1 MDRTVAHYNLLE
13 KIGEG
18 GLGEL
23 YRARDTKAGR
33 TVALKLLPPLPDQS
47 TADALLSD
55 ARAAATLSHPN
66 IAQLWDVGEDDGV
79 SYLSYEFVV
88 GTPLSHEMAGGR
100 VHPRR
105 AMEIATQIADALAE
119 AHARGLIHGDIR
131 PDTIFVTQKG
141 SAKLLDFGMSRWT
154 RGGAVR
160 ARAARAPDTLT
171 PEALSTVA
179 YLSPEQALGGLV
191 DIRTDVFSLGV
202 LLYEMLTGENPF
214 RRPTVEATVVAIIS
228 TVPPPP
234 SAANPEIPT
243 DLDAIV
249 LRAISKDIEGRQQSA
264 ASLSAELRSIGAILD
279 VRSGDTAPREVM
291 PLPEDSPSR
300 GAGYWIGLFVVV
312 MIVAAVV
319 WWWVLAQ

>member
-1 MDRTVAHYNLLE
+1 MA
-13 KIGEG
+13 
-18 GLGEL
+18 
-23 YRARDTKAGR
+23 
-33 TVALKLLPPLPDQS
+33 
-47 TADALLSD
+47 
-55 ARAAATLSHPN
+55 
-66 IAQLWDVGEDDGV
+66 
-79 SYLSYEFVV
+79 EFVV

-228 TVPPPP
+228 TVITSRWLPGSRPC
-234 SAANPEIPT
+234 S
-243 DLDAIV
+243 
-249 LRAISKDIEGRQQSA
+249 
-264 ASLSAELRSIGAILD
+264 
-279 VRSGDTAPREVM
+279 
-291 PLPEDSPSR
+291 LPETIIGVAPAITCESPFLLIR
-300 GAGYWIGLFVVV
+300 
-312 MIVAAVV
+312 
-319 WWWVLAQ
+319 